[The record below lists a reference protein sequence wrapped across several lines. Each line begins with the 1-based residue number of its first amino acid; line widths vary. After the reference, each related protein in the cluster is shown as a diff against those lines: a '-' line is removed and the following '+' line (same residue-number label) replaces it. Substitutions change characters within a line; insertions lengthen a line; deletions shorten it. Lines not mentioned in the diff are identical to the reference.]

1 MLWGCGT
8 WSTCP
13 RPKRKRSRL
22 PRTEIAALINADAK
36 LRSLGPRLGY
46 PHSSAVRGAPGLR
59 ELRPR
64 SGRSRWRAF
73 YRQVGDRF
81 IVAAVGAEAQVD
93 QRGFDRSC
101 QAALDRLPAI
111 EDEEG

>member
-1 MLWGCGT
+1 VVYL
-8 WSTCP
+8 P
-13 RPKRKRSRL
+13 EAEAERSRL
-22 PRTEIAALINADAK
+22 ARTEIAALINADAK
-36 LRSLGPRLGY
+36 LSALGPRLGY

-73 YRQVGDRF
+73 YRRVGDRF

-93 QRGFDRSC
+93 QRGFDRAC
-101 QAALDRLPAI
+101 QAALDRLATI
-111 EDEEG
+111 EEGE